1 MTLKTK
7 QKTKQAKQ
15 EEVFK
20 SSNMDAAK
28 VPETYKGGYRSI
40 LNQRVREF
48 SKLMGDA
55 VQKYK
60 NYREHQTE

>member
-1 MTLKTK
+1 MILKTK

-28 VPETYKGGYRSI
+28 VPETYQGGIQEYFKSKGQRIFKINGRRSPEI
-40 LNQRVREF
+40 QEL
-48 SKLMGDA
+48 
-55 VQKYK
+55 
-60 NYREHQTE
+60 